1 MAIGKKVK
9 KKSSSTIEAVR
20 RVAQNPENARNVKG
34 ISTQRNSYRV
44 STEKKQYSDTRSN
57 VGRKGG
63 GQANRGISA
72 KQYSDYIGSTKPK
85 SISGSAMQLKTSYR
99 NAVKSRSNYKHPDQM
114 ASDANNSTRADVY
127 GRVSRGKSVGK
138 TKQDFKNISTR
149 KSTASNM
156 KRRYLRE
163 ISDFDLQTG
172 DYARAEARAG
182 ANLGR
187 RAKWEGKENTT
198 GFYRTTS
205 PDLRKKPKR
214 KGK

>member
-9 KKSSSTIEAVR
+9 KKSNSTIEAVR

-44 STEKKQYSDTRSN
+44 SSEKKN
-57 VGRKGG
+57 GG

-127 GRVSRGKSVGK
+127 SRVSGRPSFGKR
-138 TKQDFKNISTR
+138 KQDFKNIST
-149 KSTASNM
+149 KKATGSNM
-156 KRRYLRE
+156 KRRYIRE